1 MCVVDVSWY
10 IISCKYSYVKVC
22 SDGGCQRLRIT
33 TLTLLSFLLNI
44 PYKREDEKLT
54 LILILGILHFE
65 DGSKK
70 EVA

>member
-1 MCVVDVSWY
+1 MCAVDVSWY
-10 IISCKYSYVKVC
+10 ITSCKYFKVC
-22 SDGGCQRLRIT
+22 SDGGCERQIIY

-44 PYKREDEKLT
+44 RYRGEGENLT
-54 LILILGILHFE
+54 LILSLGILRFE

>member
-1 MCVVDVSWY
+1 
-10 IISCKYSYVKVC
+10 
-22 SDGGCQRLRIT
+22 
-33 TLTLLSFLLNI
+33 LSFLLNI